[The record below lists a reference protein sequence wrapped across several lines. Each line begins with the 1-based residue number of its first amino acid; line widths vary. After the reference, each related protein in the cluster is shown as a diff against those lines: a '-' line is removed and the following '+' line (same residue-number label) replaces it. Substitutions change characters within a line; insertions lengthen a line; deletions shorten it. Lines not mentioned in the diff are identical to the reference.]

1 MNRVSGIKW
10 LYNELPN
17 LINRG
22 IFSEEIAKKL
32 RQYYGEVKSVSR
44 TTTMLIILGTV
55 GALLIGLGIIL
66 LFAHN
71 WENFSRLTRTILSLL
86 PLVIGQYLCLW
97 VLRNRPE
104 SGAFKEAT
112 GTFLSLMVGASI
124 SLISQTYNLPA
135 DASAFILTWMFLII
149 PITYFMQ
156 ASIPAA
162 IYLVGI
168 TIWSSMQ
175 WNDPGRAFMFWPLL
189 LIAIPHFIWTL
200 GREVYALRTALLALI
215 ISICITIAAGQSLGK
230 IIPGSWIIV
239 YTSIFSIFYSL
250 GHLKIKEFSASWQP
264 IFRFV
269 GAVGSFILALM
280 ATYSFV
286 WHSYR
291 YSEYS
296 SMFKS
301 KLPLPVVFGETIVSI
316 CLITLALLLFYD
328 NLKRKNTS
336 VALFSVIPLLAI
348 IGFITNEG
356 SAVLPII
363 IFNLYLFVSSI
374 SRIREGIR
382 RPNLAVVNSGML
394 MLAVL
399 IIARFFDS
407 DINFILKGLVFICVG
422 IGFLAVNLRLARR
435 LGGAND

>member
-1 MNRVSGIKW
+1 MNRVTGIKW

-22 IFSEEIAKKL
+22 IFTEETAKKL
-32 RQYYGEVKSVSR
+32 REYYGEVKSASK
-44 TTTMLIILGTV
+44 TTTMLIILSTV

-86 PLVIGQYLCLW
+86 PLVVGQYLCLW

-104 SGAFKEAT
+104 SGAFKEGA

-124 SLISQTYNLPA
+124 SLIGQTYNIPA
-135 DASAFILTWMFLII
+135 DASAFVLTWMFLII

-162 IYLVGI
+162 IYLIGI

-189 LIAIPHFIWTL
+189 VIVLPHFIWTL
-200 GREVYALRTALLALI
+200 GKEIYAVRTALLSLV

-230 IIPGSWIIV
+230 LVPGSWIII
-239 YTSIFSIFYSL
+239 YSSIYSIFYSL
-250 GHLKIKEFSASWQP
+250 GHFKTEDITTSWQP
-264 IFRFV
+264 IFRFI
-269 GAVGSFILALM
+269 GAVGSFVLALM

-286 WHSYR
+286 WQNHT

-301 KLPLPVVFGETIVSI
+301 KIPLPVVFGETIVSI

-328 NLKRKNTS
+328 QVKRKNS
-336 VALFSVIPLLAI
+336 LVALFAVTPLLAI
-348 IGFITNEG
+348 IGYIANEG
-356 SAVLPII
+356 SAILPII
-363 IFNLYLFVSSI
+363 IFNIFIFVLSI

-382 RPNLAVVNSGML
+382 RPSLPVVNIGML

-422 IGFLAVNLRLARR
+422 IGFLAVNLNLSRR
-435 LGGAND
+435 LGGANE